1 MFSKI
6 LLFLVGSALALF
18 AEPSIAQIK
27 AAVSANPSLLNTP
40 QAQAAMKDRG
50 ITSSDIKAKLNKQ
63 NVATSQESVTQK
75 KVENKIETTEKTETQ
90 QEIEVGQKISSSTT
104 VNPFAFQSNQSI
116 QKLNSKKQQHINHK
130 KLSRYATKF
139 FNNKNLIDSSS
150 LPTPDNYI
158 ITNKDQLVIYVYG
171 DKDKTFFPVVNNDGT
186 IKLPFVGPLHIG
198 GMSFKEAKSYLQ
210 KVLKQHFQLS
220 SFYIN
225 MQKYSTIQVT
235 LIGDV
240 TAPGLYNIPSFST
253 LKDLLIRAK
262 GINSSASLRDI
273 EIKRNGKIY
282 KHIDLYKFFFQTHEK
297 EPFTILQHGDV
308 IILHKAPIL
317 VSIDGYVNTNAIFE
331 LTKKE
336 TLQDL
341 LQYARGLKPNASKTN
356 ITIQRFENNN
366 LQKTFTLSLKET
378 KKFKL
383 FNGDKVYVYPLD
395 FTTKASISI
404 YGNIIRPGNYP
415 LPKDKLLNTLL
426 KEQLKHGME
435 KFFLPKTY
443 LEYGVIKRYN
453 NLKYTTLSFNLNDII
468 SNKVK
473 LKLYPQDKLYIFSQ
487 SDIFSNSYITTKG
500 DMLKKAG
507 KLQFFEGMTLQDA
520 INTSGIN
527 GFIDDMVKVTSFN
540 STNFMPETKFYSL
553 KKDAQSVF
561 LHPYDEVEVFSYY
574 KKHNLQTVS
583 IYGEVLHPG
592 SFYFEENLTVKKL
605 IDIAGGLTKKAYTK
619 YLSIIRYYID
629 EKQQRQQKVLS
640 FDLSKTTFKDIQLQ
654 PYDEVK
660 IYKILGWDNQDFDTI
675 SISGEV
681 HNSLTT
687 KYSKGMTVHDLIIL
701 AGGLT
706 KKAYLKEIEI
716 IRHFVDEDQIRQRK
730 VLHLYSK
737 DQVLENIKLQP
748 YDEVKF
754 FTIPKWNEQ
763 KFIFLKGEV
772 KFPGKYAIETGEKL
786 SSIIQR
792 AGGFTKNA
800 FIEGAVFTRESV
812 RQNQIEQYNKTLA
825 RIKRQLAIFNAMPA
839 NAKNAGA
846 NGNALATINEIM
858 AEAKKYQPLG
868 RVSIKLSSNI
878 NEFQNSPYDL
888 TLQKGD
894 TLTIPSQIDT
904 VTVFGEVFNPTSFI
918 FQQDLDALDYID
930 LASGFTRGADEDR
943 VYIIHAD
950 GTSEPAISSF
960 LFCDFYENVHKGDTV
975 VVPMYIKEYNQM
987 ELWEGVSKILA
998 SFAITAATLQTL
1010 GVF

>member
-50 ITSSDIKAKLNKQ
+50 ISSSDIKAKINKQ
-63 NVATSQESVTQK
+63 NVETLQEGVSQE
-75 KVENKIETTEKTETQ
+75 KVENKIETTKETEIQ
-90 QEIEVGQKISSSTT
+90 QENTVSHKISSSTT
-104 VNPFAFQSNQSI
+104 VNPFAFQSKQLI
-116 QKLNSKKQQHINHK
+116 QKLNSEKQQYLNHK

-139 FNNKNLIDSSS
+139 FNNKNLIDSASV
-150 LPTPDNYI
+150 PTPDNYI

-171 DKDKTFFPVVNNDGT
+171 DKDKTFFPIVNNDGT

-240 TAPGLYNIPSFST
+240 KAPGLYNIPSFST

-273 EIKRNGKIY
+273 EIRRNGKIY
-282 KHIDLYKFFFQTHEK
+282 KHIDLYDFFFHKNTTK
-297 EPFTILQHGDV
+297 TFTILQHGDTV
-308 IILHKAPIL
+308 ILHKAPVL

-331 LTKKE
+331 LSKKE
-336 TLQDL
+336 TLQNL
-341 LQYARGLKPNASKTN
+341 LQYAGGLKPNASKTN

-378 KKFKL
+378 KKFQL
-383 FNGDKVYVYPLD
+383 LNGDKVYIYPLD

-415 LPKDKLLNTLL
+415 LPKDQLLNTLL
-426 KEQLKHGME
+426 KKQLQQGME

-443 LEYGVIKRYN
+443 LEYAVIKRYN
-453 NLKYTTLSFNLNDII
+453 NLKYTTLSLNLNDVIT
-468 SNKVK
+468 NKVK

-500 DMLKKAG
+500 DILKKAG

-527 GFIDDMVKVTSFN
+527 GLIDDMVKVTSFN
-540 STNFMPETKFYSL
+540 STNFMPETKFHSL

-574 KKHNLQTVS
+574 QKHNLQTVS

-592 SFYFEENLTVKKL
+592 NFYFEENLNVKKL

-619 YLSIIRYYID
+619 EIEIVRHFID
-629 EKQQRQQKVLS
+629 TNQVRQRRVLH
-640 FDLSKTTFKDIQLQ
+640 FYTTKTDLQDIVLH
-654 PYDEVK
+654 PDDEVK
-660 IYKILGWDNQDFDTI
+660 I
-675 SISGEV
+675 
-681 HNSLTT
+681 
-687 KYSKGMTVHDLIIL
+687 
-701 AGGLT
+701 
-706 KKAYLKEIEI
+706 
-716 IRHFVDEDQIRQRK
+716 
-730 VLHLYSK
+730 
-737 DQVLENIKLQP
+737 
-748 YDEVKF
+748 

-763 KFIFLKGEV
+763 QKVVLKGEV
-772 KFPGKYAIETGEKL
+772 KFPGVYTIEPGEKL
-786 SSIIQR
+786 VNVLQR
-792 AGGFTKNA
+792 AGGFTQNA
-800 FIEGAVFTRESV
+800 FIKGAVFTRESI
-812 RQNQIEQYNKTLA
+812 RKQQIKQYNNTLA
-825 RIKRQLAIFNAMPA
+825 RLKRQLTVYNAMPA
-839 NAKNAGA
+839 NSKNTA
-846 NGNALATINEIM
+846 NSNALSTLNEIIT
-858 AEAKKYQPLG
+858 EAKKYQPLG
-868 RVSIKLSSNI
+868 RISIKLSTNLQEME
-878 NEFQNSPYDL
+878 NTPYNL
-888 TLQKGD
+888 TLQNGD

-918 FQQDLDALDYID
+918 FKQDLDTLDYIN
-930 LASGFTRGADEDR
+930 LASGFARGADEDR

-950 GTSEPAISSF
+950 GRSEPAISSF
-960 LFCDFYENVHKGDTV
+960 LFCDFYENVQKGDTI